1 MHLAQELLMN
11 IQRSDGSRP
20 WRWEARWRPSEVVN
34 DHLSGSKLILLQL
47 HKKLPKSSTSTIL
60 QSSGIWSKLERGKSS
75 KRRSHMSWFQKKNCC
90 SEVSSSLSLCNN
102 EAFGTIM
109 NHFLIRL
116 WCVLKS
122 GFYTMTSS
130 VAGPRRRSKALP
142 KAILAPKEGTGHCLV
157 VCCYSD
163 PPQLS
168 KSQQNQYIW
177 EAC

>member
-1 MHLAQELLMN
+1 MVQDLEGEKHGGDHQKLSTTTWADQSLSSYNYIRSCPRAQRQPFYSRLAF
-11 IQRSDGSRP
+11 
-20 WRWEARWRPSEVVN
+20 EANWKGEKAQK
-34 DHLSGSKLILLQL
+34 GGATWAGFK
-47 HKKLPKSSTSTIL
+47 
-60 QSSGIWSKLERGKSS
+60 
-75 KRRSHMSWFQKKNCC
+75 KKNCC

-142 KAILAPKEGTGHCLV
+142 KALLAPKKGTGHCLV